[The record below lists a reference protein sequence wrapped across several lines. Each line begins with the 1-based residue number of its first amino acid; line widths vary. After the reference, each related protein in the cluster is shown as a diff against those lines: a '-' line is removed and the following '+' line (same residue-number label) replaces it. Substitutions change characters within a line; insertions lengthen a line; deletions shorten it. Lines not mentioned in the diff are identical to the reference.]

1 MDTFC
6 GVKKMQVYT
15 RMVNWD
21 VTYYLNVILGLKI
34 ILVL

>member
-1 MDTFC
+1 MHFVV
-6 GVKKMQVYT
+6 GKKMQVYT

-21 VTYYLNVILGLKI
+21 VTYYLNVTLGLKI